1 MRLGQNTSL
10 IPRLSPASGE
20 SLGTRLALWLTS
32 HNIVVLSC
40 CGSMIVCVHVNV
52 IIQLTTLQLDFQWSY
67 PAGHERLIVAV
78 HLVIDYCSSV
88 LVALNNPVSRLKFR
102 YSYM

>member
-1 MRLGQNTSL
+1 MIKQNRLAMIYNTTGLAERRFNFSKRFICHPSTADEAGQNTSL
-10 IPRLSPASGE
+10 IPRLSPAPGE

-52 IIQLTTLQLDFQWSY
+52 IIQLHY
-67 PAGHERLIVAV
+67 IAAGFSVV
-78 HLVIDYCSSV
+78 VSSW
-88 LVALNNPVSRLKFR
+88 A
-102 YSYM
+102 